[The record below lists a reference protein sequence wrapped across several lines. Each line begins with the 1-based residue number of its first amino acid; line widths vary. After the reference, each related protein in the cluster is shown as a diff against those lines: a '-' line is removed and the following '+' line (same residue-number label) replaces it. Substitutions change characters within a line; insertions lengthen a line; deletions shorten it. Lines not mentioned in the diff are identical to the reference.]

1 MNKKLKTGPSSSG
14 KTLVC
19 GTGEGGSN
27 PSGPLSTAGELAPP
41 SPTGPSGPAT
51 YFIIAPPPEN
61 KMPGLPTCWTIY
73 LVNSNCWVP
82 YVYIRKPKN
91 VDQEKFDKFMK
102 NLKFYGP
109 QSGEGF

>member
-27 PSGPLSTAGELAPP
+27 PSGPLNASETPLF
-41 SPTGPSGPAT
+41 PTGPAT
-51 YFIIAPPPEN
+51 YFIISPPPAN
-61 KMPGLPTCWTIY
+61 KMPGLPSCWTIY
-73 LVNSNCWVP
+73 RVDNVCWTP

-91 VDQEKFDKFMK
+91 VDQDKFDKFMK